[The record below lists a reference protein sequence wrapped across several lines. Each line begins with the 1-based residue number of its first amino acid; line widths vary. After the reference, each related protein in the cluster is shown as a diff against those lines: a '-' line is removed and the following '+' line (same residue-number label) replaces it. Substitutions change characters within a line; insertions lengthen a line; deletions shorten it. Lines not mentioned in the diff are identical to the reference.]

1 MVIKIQAE
9 VYVILLILVVLCS
22 LMIYIGNQIKKSD
35 PAKAPK
41 GIANVGILL
50 VSMIDN
56 FTGENMGEPFKKNFG
71 PYIGSLACYL
81 TVANLIGLLGLPTP
95 TSNFSVTLSLALI
108 SWLIIEG
115 VSIKAN
121 TVKGYLKG
129 FLEPVFLF
137 LPVNIFGEI
146 APLVSMSL
154 RLFGN
159 LLVGSVLMTLVY
171 VFTGYVSS
179 FIPLIGRVNFI
190 GPLVAPVLHAYFDV
204 FAGFIQMF
212 IFISLTTIL
221 AGNKAAVD

>member
-9 VYVILLILVVLCS
+9 VYVILLILVVLCAV
-22 LMIYIGNQIKKSD
+22 MIYMGNQIKKSD
-35 PAKAPK
+35 PAQAPK
-41 GIANVGILL
+41 GMANIGIML

-56 FTGENMGEPFKKNFG
+56 LTAENMGQQFKQHFG
-71 PYIGSLACYL
+71 PYIGSVACYL
-81 TVANLIGLLGLPTP
+81 AVANLIGLLGLPTP

-115 VSIKAN
+115 VSIKSN
-121 TVKGYLKG
+121 TFKGYLKG
-129 FLEPVFLF
+129 FLEPVFLL

-146 APLVSMSL
+146 APLISMSL

-159 LLVGSVLMTLVY
+159 LLVGGVLMTLVY
-171 VFTGYVSS
+171 TFTGYVSS
-179 FIPLIGRVNFI
+179 LIPLIGKVNFL
-190 GPLVAPVLHAYFDV
+190 GPIIAPALHAYFDV

-221 AGNKAAVD
+221 AGNKAAN